1 MIGDCAVPRGRAPIA
16 AGALTA
22 LATAFVLVQS
32 GCLGPDSEGQSY
44 LSFRNPELTAGFDSL
59 NVWGVNARKGDTL
72 LIHHWL
78 KGEDFPAEA
87 AYPPGLEAAF
97 TLLVR
102 GYIKGILVYQSRT
115 AIAGGKAQAQ
125 VRDYRLAAPAL
136 PDLPLALAG
145 RIGDAIEL
153 DPVWETRPGIYRQA
167 DSGGAEVYTP
177 EADFAWSRAGKL
189 LGSDSVLGFK
199 SLALA
204 DSGAYVFAAA
214 NRAGRDSMTFKLTVK
229 QMLPR
234 ISEIKPQSSPAGS
247 ALTVS
252 PVITRSDSLLFR
264 WMKDGITVS
273 VDTALKFDSLGARDT
288 GLYQLEV
295 SNASDTTETALSNHF
310 TVGFTP
316 NPVKR
321 WSSDYTVYVGA
332 QANSTYGTSLD
343 LDAHRAIF
351 YDEANKKPAL
361 IDLLLLYSA
370 GKLKLMNALAA
381 KRAKDITYAD
391 SFDTAKLHDVRFVK
405 SATKP
410 ALPDSGLAAYAKG
423 SKLDTASVTAGL
435 GFLVK
440 TPDSNLVWLKIEA
453 IQGTGTSASAKL
465 TLDIAPF

>member
-1 MIGDCAVPRGRAPIA
+1 MFPRGRAPIA
-16 AGALTA
+16 ADV
-22 LATAFVLVQS
+22 LAAFAIAFAIVLP
-32 GCLGPDSEGQSY
+32 GCLGPDAEGQSY
-44 LSFRNPELTAGFDSL
+44 LSFQNPELTAGLDSL
-59 NVWGVNARKGDTL
+59 NILGVNARKGDTL

-78 KGEDFPAEA
+78 KGESFPAEA

-102 GYIKGILVYQSRT
+102 GYIKDILVYQSRT

-136 PDLPLALAG
+136 PDLPVSLAA

-167 DSGGAEVYTP
+167 DSGGTVVYTP
-177 EADFAWSRAGKL
+177 EADFAWSRGGKL

-199 SLALA
+199 ALALA
-204 DSGAYVFAAA
+204 DSGTYLFAAQ
-214 NRAGRDSMTFKLTVK
+214 NRAGRDSLLFKLTVK

-234 ISEIKPQSSPAGS
+234 ISEIKTQSSPLGS

-252 PVITRSDSLLFR
+252 PVIVRSDSLIFN

-273 VDTALKFDSLGARDT
+273 LDTVLKFDSLRAQDT
-288 GLYQLEV
+288 GLYQLAV
-295 SNASDTTETALSNHF
+295 SNASDSTETVLSNHF

-316 NPVKR
+316 NPVKH

-332 QANSTYGTSLD
+332 QANSTYGTALD
-343 LDAHRAIF
+343 LDAHKAMF
-351 YDEANKKPAL
+351 YSEANGKQAL
-361 IDLLLLYSA
+361 LDLLFVYSE
-370 GKLKLMNALAA
+370 GKLKLMSAVAA
-381 KRAKDITYAD
+381 KRAKDLTYAD
-391 SFDTAKLHDVRFVK
+391 SFDNTKLHDVRFVK
-405 SATKP
+405 SGNKP

-423 SKLDTASVTAGL
+423 TKVDTASVTTGL

-440 TPDSNLVWLKIEA
+440 TPDSNLVWLKIET